1 MTIQKEA
8 DDRTS
13 DRTSPGAGDGAASNS
28 TPIDRQAA
36 LRRFLD
42 QHREARRAGLERRP
56 AGSEPL
62 LSPGQEQIW
71 LHEQF
76 MPGLTVYNESLV
88 LRRRG
93 ALDVPALERALE
105 ELVRR
110 HETLRTSYPAVEGA
124 PVPLVHPTSRLTP
137 LPMRDLRGLPLAEA
151 EREASRI
158 AKIAAAEPFDLAAG
172 PLLRAT
178 LCRLEEDNYWLLTT
192 IHMMI
197 FDAVSIYD
205 IILPELDALYDAF
218 GAGRPS
224 PLPEPEL
231 QYLDYAY
238 WRRMVTDPPRR
249 DKDIA
254 YWKQQL
260 DGVPST
266 LDFPLDHPRPSV
278 AQHRGAERRV
288 VIAAEL
294 RDRLGALAERENTTL
309 FVAVMAAY
317 AALLQR
323 YSGQDDIVIGTP
335 ISIRTTRRVEGM
347 IGYFLNTLP
356 LRADMRDQPTF
367 RELLVRLRNA
377 TLEGMAH
384 AELPFQDLLSALN
397 LREGPAES
405 PLFQA
410 MMVLEPPIPSDEG
423 GWTATEMVVETVVA
437 RHDLNLQFE
446 ERPEGWFGRLRYDRD
461 LLDPDSAARIVHHF
475 LALIAAAVAEPDV
488 PVTSLPLDPDGSI
501 ARRYGLTR
509 NPILPPR
516 PDDAALGA
524 EAADLDVSIAE
535 AFEAVAR
542 HMPDNLAVACAG
554 REVGYRELDEM
565 ANAVA
570 MAILDAVDESALAS
584 PEQPNVA
591 LFMGHDATMV
601 AAVLGTLKA
610 GFTCVPID
618 PAHPA
623 ARTSAI
629 IADSEPILIVTDGEH
644 LPSARALAGEIPV
657 VDAGAAASNPLAARP
672 LHGRPVGP
680 GSSAYILYTSGS
692 TGAPKGVLQ
701 CQGNVVW
708 CARTHGRVM
717 GLRPADRLSLIP
729 KYTFDAG
736 VVDIFSG
743 LLHGA
748 SLHLIDTA
756 ALGSVGL
763 GKLLERERITIYHS
777 VPTIFRLLASEGTE
791 ADLSSVRLVIL
802 GGEAVRNS
810 DLEQFKLRFADDCLF
825 VNLHGATEV
834 SVACHYIA
842 DSTTPT
848 AGLSVPIGWPMDG
861 IDVVLLGVDGKPT
874 EIRGELAIR
883 SPRVAAGY
891 WRQPE
896 LTDRAFRSDGNGGR
910 IYRTGDIAL
919 RRTDG
924 SIEYLGRRDLQVKIH
939 GIRIEIEEIESALVA
954 HPNVRQCA
962 VTVARATDGGATL
975 VAHVVP
981 VSDPAPT
988 VTGLREFMARRLPE
1002 AMVPNR
1008 FRFADSLPT
1017 TPTGKTDRRS
1027 LASLEVAAYIEED
1040 AEPLDEELVARL
1052 TAIWSSVLGVKV
1064 KPRDS
1069 FFELGGHSLLAVR
1082 LLDRVLRETGHQVPL
1097 ATLLENPTVAH
1108 QAELIRRGDWDRA
1121 GKPVVVQAQGT
1132 RAPLFVVAGAGSRIL
1147 YMHALSRRLGSDQ
1160 PMYVLNEYLRREDGT
1175 GYTDVPEL
1183 AAWYIKTMRSVQPAG
1198 PYQLLGYSYGGHV
1211 AFEMGRQLVA
1221 AGEKVGLLVII
1232 DARAPGLPLPAP
1244 GFHPALLPRR
1254 FANQLR
1260 IVGLLGPR
1268 TGLRYVRNRMLIAR
1282 DRVMAGL
1289 WERASGRRTAWLRRL
1304 LGPDPIPAG
1313 EREWVRADRT
1323 AGMSFRARPYP
1334 GRVTFLWPIHNQRP
1348 PSLYDTREGWDRLAE
1363 GGLDVRPI
1371 PGSHLTVLTEPLV
1384 AFTARTISEAL
1395 AETTRAGGSVR
1406 RSDEEQEDR
1415 SIHQS
1420 VPEPIS
1426 AVR

>member
-1 MTIQKEA
+1 MTIQKVA
-8 DDRTS
+8 NN
-13 DRTSPGAGDGAASNS
+13 RTSPASGTMSNS
-28 TPIDRQAA
+28 VSIDRQAA

-42 QHREARRAGLERRP
+42 QHKEATRVALERRP

-93 ALDVPALERALE
+93 ALDVLALERALE
-105 ELVRR
+105 ELIRR
-110 HETLRTSYPAVEGA
+110 HEALRTSYPAVEGA
-124 PVPLVHPTSRLTP
+124 PVPLVHQTSRLTP
-137 LPMRDLRGLPLAEA
+137 LALADLRTIPLAEA
-151 EREASRI
+151 EREAARI
-158 AKIAAAEPFDLAAG
+158 ARVAAAAPFDLATG

-178 LCRLEEDNYWLLTT
+178 LCRLEDDNYWLLTT

-218 GAGRPS
+218 SAGRPL

-238 WRRMVTDPPRR
+238 WRRMVMDPPRR

-254 YWKQQL
+254 YWKRQL
-260 DGVPST
+260 EGVPST
-266 LDFPLDHPRPSV
+266 LDFPLDHPRPNV

-288 VIAAEL
+288 LIPAEL
-294 RDRLGALAERENTTL
+294 RDRLAALAGRENTTL
-309 FVAVMAAY
+309 FVAVLAAY

-323 YSGQDDIVIGTP
+323 YSGQDDIVVGTP

-356 LRADMRDQPTF
+356 LRADMRNQPTF

-410 MMVLEPPIPSDEG
+410 MLVLEPPIPSDQG
-423 GWTATEMVVETVVA
+423 GWTATEMLVETVVA

-446 ERPEGWFGRLRYDRD
+446 ERPEGWVGRLRYDRD

-475 LALIAAAVAEPDV
+475 LALIAAAVAEPDK
-488 PVTSLPLDPDGSI
+488 PVTSLPLDPDGLI

-516 PDDAALGA
+516 PDGAAMEA
-524 EAADLDVSIAE
+524 ESADLDVSIAE

-542 HMPDNLAVACAG
+542 RVPDNLAVACAG
-554 REVGYRELDEM
+554 REVSYRALDEM

-570 MAILDAVDESALAS
+570 TAILDAVGESALTS

-591 LFMGHDATMV
+591 LFMGHDTTML

-610 GFTCVPID
+610 GFTYVPID

-623 ARTSAI
+623 ARNSGI
-629 IADSEPILIVTDGEH
+629 ISDSEPILLVTDLDH
-644 LPSARALAGEIPV
+644 LSGARSLAGEIPV
-657 VDAGAAASNPLAARP
+657 VDAGAAAAHPISTRP
-672 LHGRPVGP
+672 RHGRPVRP
-680 GSSAYILYTSGS
+680 DSPAYILYTSGS
-692 TGAPKGVLQ
+692 TGTPKGVLQ
-701 CQGNVVW
+701 LQSNVVY
-708 CARTHGRVM
+708 CARTHGRTM

-743 LLHGA
+743 LLSGA
-748 SLHLIDTA
+748 SLHPIETA

-763 GKLLERERITIYHS
+763 GKLLERERVTVYHS
-777 VPTIFRLLASEGTE
+777 VPTIFRLLASEGPD

-810 DLEQFKLRFADDCLF
+810 DLEQFKLRFADNCLF

-842 DSTTPT
+842 NNSTAA
-848 AGLSVPIGWPMDG
+848 AGRSVPIGWPMDG
-861 IDVVLLGVDGKPT
+861 IDVVLLGVDGEPT

-883 SPRVAAGY
+883 SPHVAAGY

-896 LTDRAFRSDGNGGR
+896 LTERAFGSDGNGGR
-910 IYRTGDIAL
+910 MYRTGDIAL

-924 SIEYLGRRDLQVKIH
+924 SIEYLGRHDLQVKIH

-962 VTVARATDGGATL
+962 VTVARATDGGAML
-975 VAHVVP
+975 VALVIP
-981 VSDPAPT
+981 ASDPPPT
-988 VTGLREFMARRLPE
+988 VTSLREFVARRLPE
-1002 AMVPNR
+1002 TMVPSR

-1017 TPTGKTDRRS
+1017 TSTGKTDRRA
-1027 LASLEVAAYIEED
+1027 LASLEVGPSIEED
-1040 AEPLDEELVARL
+1040 AEPLDDELVAQL
-1052 TAIWSSVLGVKV
+1052 SAIWSSVLGVQV

-1069 FFELGGHSLLAVR
+1069 FFDLGGHSLLAVR

-1121 GKPVVVQAQGT
+1121 GKPVVVQAEGT
-1132 RAPLFVVAGAGSRIL
+1132 KAPLFVVPGAGSRIL
-1147 YMHALSRRLGSDQ
+1147 YMHALSRHLGSDQ

-1175 GYTDVPEL
+1175 GYTNVPEL
-1183 AAWYIKTMRSVQPAG
+1183 AAWYIKTMHSVQPDG
-1198 PYQLLGYSYGGHV
+1198 PYRLLGYSYGGHV
-1211 AFEMGRQLVA
+1211 AYEMCRQLVA
-1221 AGEKVGLLVII
+1221 AGEHVSLLGII
-1232 DARAPGLPLPAP
+1232 DSRAPGLPLPAP
-1244 GFHPALLPRR
+1244 GFHPTLLPRR
-1254 FANQLR
+1254 IVNQFR

-1268 TGLRYVRNRMLIAR
+1268 TGLHYMRNRMLIAR

-1289 WERASGRRTAWLRRL
+1289 WERSSGHRTAWLRHF

-1313 EREWVRADRT
+1313 EREWVKADRR

-1348 PSLYDTREGWDRLAE
+1348 SSLYDTREGWGRLAE

-1395 AETTRAGGSVR
+1395 AETAGAGDSVR
-1406 RSDEEQEDR
+1406 ESDKEEADAAAL
-1415 SIHQS
+1415 HQS
-1420 VPEPIS
+1420 GPKPI
-1426 AVR
+1426 AAR